1 MSDASSIAGAAGDSQ
16 KLRAKLKMMKRK
28 VDVSEG
34 KVKDREEAIAAKQR
48 EVDVKEKVI
57 AERDKVSFTFMAFV
71 WLP

>member
-1 MSDASSIAGAAGDSQ
+1 
-16 KLRAKLKMMKRK
+16 MMKRK

-57 AERDKVSFTFMAFV
+57 AERDKVSFTFTAFV